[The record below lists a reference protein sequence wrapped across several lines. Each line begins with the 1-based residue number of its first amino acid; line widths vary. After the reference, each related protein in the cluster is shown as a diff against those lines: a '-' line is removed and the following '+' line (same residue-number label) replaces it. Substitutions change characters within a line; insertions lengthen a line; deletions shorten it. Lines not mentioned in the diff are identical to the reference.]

1 MAFLTKLSKTKK
13 QIDDHLVFEKFG
25 PEHFTEYQDFI
36 SRFPQHCDFA
46 LNNLMV
52 WMAGNTGLAF
62 CWLNGNIVL
71 RISGSIYENQL
82 DGTWY
87 TVLGDSDADNTL
99 EQLFTWLNTGTL
111 LMVPDYFVSA
121 LEHPERYSIV
131 EDADNRDYILDI
143 DTLIQRSGKKYENFR
158 YQISYVIKNYSHE
171 SVIKEL
177 DLSKEQDVLLII
189 NSMHT
194 WSHITSFADGANDE
208 YKVDAIAIDRLFQ
221 LQHILPI
228 KHRCLG
234 LFIEGKLQA
243 FSIYHVPHSRDSIA
257 LGNHI
262 KSNGEYKRLFDFMAY
277 VTATR
282 LKTEGIQLFN
292 AEQDMGLEGLRHH
305 KSYLNP
311 VTFYK
316 KYNITKL

>member
-221 LQHILPI
+221 LQHIEQTPQHPGIVCGTCRLAIVRREPVAGPI
-228 KHRCLG
+228 HGDDLERIAHFFRQPFEIARAMGNRVQADKRGAVPAPHARDLCPARIDKLEWRLCAHRRPYG
-234 LFIEGKLQA
+234 
-243 FSIYHVPHSRDSIA
+243 
-257 LGNHI
+257 
-262 KSNGEYKRLFDFMAY
+262 
-277 VTATR
+277 
-282 LKTEGIQLFN
+282 
-292 AEQDMGLEGLRHH
+292 
-305 KSYLNP
+305 
-311 VTFYK
+311 
-316 KYNITKL
+316 